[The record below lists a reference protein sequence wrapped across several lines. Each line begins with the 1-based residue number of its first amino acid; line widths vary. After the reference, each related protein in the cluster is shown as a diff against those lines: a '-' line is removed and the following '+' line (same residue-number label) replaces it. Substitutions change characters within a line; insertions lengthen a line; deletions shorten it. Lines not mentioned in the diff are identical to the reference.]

1 MNKQAQKNK
10 RKFNTRD
17 LLRNS
22 KFLLF
27 ISFLLACVFWVVFA
41 STADEESFTVVTDV
55 PVTIELSEQAKNEGL
70 RVYRGGDTKVTVHV
84 KGNRLTVGSIT
95 NGDIQVLAQNT
106 SSINVANTYA
116 LSLSAKKAGV
126 KTDYEIVSVNPSVIN
141 ISVDKERQQEFPI
154 AKNINLSEVTFPT
167 NNTSEISG
175 YYVSQP
181 VIAQDKVTVTGP
193 EQEVK
198 KISKVQIADTITG
211 EHRENI
217 VKKLPIQLLDSDG
230 DKIESELLTVTP
242 SEVDV
247 TIQILQEKEIP
258 VVPAFTNIP
267 VGIDIEKIASVT
279 PSTVTI
285 ASSENILSALTNITL
300 DPIDFNSLDPTT
312 TQVTRNITLPNGC
325 INLSDEQ
332 QAKITFDL
340 KDYTSTVATLSD
352 IQLKNVPIGY
362 SAQVSTKSISIS
374 IAGPKE
380 IINEISKEDI
390 SATVD
395 LSVLADGFE
404 GSQEL
409 PVIIGMSNKLAKKCW
424 CFNSENTV
432 NVSVKKSTLIT

>member
-10 RKFNTRD
+10 KKFNTRS

-22 KFLLF
+22 NFLLF
-27 ISFLLACVFWVVFA
+27 ISFLLSCVFWVAFA
-41 STADEESFTVVTDV
+41 STSDEESFTIVSDV
-55 PVTIELSEQAKNEGL
+55 PVTIELSEQAQKEGL
-70 RVYRGGDTKVTVHV
+70 KVYRGGDTRVTVQV
-84 KGNRLTVGSIT
+84 KGNRLTVGSIAS
-95 NGDIQVLAQNT
+95 GDIQVLAQNT
-106 SSINVANTYA
+106 SSITVANTYA

-126 KTDYEIVSVNPSVIN
+126 KTDYEIVSVTPSVIN
-141 ISVDKERQQEFPI
+141 VTVDKERKQEFPI
-154 AKNINLSEVTFPT
+154 SKNINTSEVTLPT
-167 NNTSEISG
+167 NKTSEISG
-175 YYVSQP
+175 YYISQP
-181 VIAQDKVTVTGP
+181 VLAQDKVIVTGP

-198 KISKVQIADTITG
+198 KISKVQVSDNITG
-211 EHRENI
+211 EQRENI
-217 VKKLPIQLLDSDG
+217 IKRLPVQLLDSDG

-258 VVPAFTNIP
+258 VVPSFSNVPA
-267 VGIDIEKIASVT
+267 GIDIDEIVSVT
-279 PSTVTI
+279 PSTITI
-285 ASSENILSALTNITL
+285 ASTEYVLEDFTRITL

-332 QAKITFDL
+332 QAKVIFNL
-340 KDYTSTVATLSD
+340 EDYTSTVATLSN
-352 IQLKNVPIGY
+352 IQLKNVPRGY
-362 SAQVSTKSISIS
+362 SAQVSTKSISVS

-380 IINEISKEDI
+380 IISEISKEDI

-395 LSVLADGFE
+395 LSVLAEGFE

-409 PVIIGMSNKLAKKCW
+409 PVIIGMSNQLAKKCW

-432 NVSVKKSTLIT
+432 NVSVKKSVLIT